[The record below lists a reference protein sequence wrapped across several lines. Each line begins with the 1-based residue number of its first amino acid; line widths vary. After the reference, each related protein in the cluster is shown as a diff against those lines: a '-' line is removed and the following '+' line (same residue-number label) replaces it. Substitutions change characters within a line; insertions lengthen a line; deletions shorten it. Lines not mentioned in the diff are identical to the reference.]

1 MTRKRIESRIKKL
14 CKENNIVDI
23 EEFARYYFNVLSNK
37 ESDEERVK
45 RYKEKVRLNG
55 EID

>member
-1 MTRKRIESRIKKL
+1 MTRKRIESHIKKL

-23 EEFARYYFNVLSNK
+23 EEFTKYYLNTLSSQ

-45 RYKEKVRLNG
+45 RYKEEIYRNG
-55 EID
+55 EI

>member
-1 MTRKRIESRIKKL
+1 MTRKRIESHIREL

-23 EEFARYYFNVLSNK
+23 KEFTKYYLNTLSSQ

-45 RYKEKVRLNG
+45 RYKEEVHLNG